1 MASVFTEARDLD
13 INKVRGDT
21 RQIEPIRL
29 RRGENGLTNIEGHI
43 KADGQAYNLTGIT
56 VKFRAVNSLK
66 QSINET
72 ATVTNSTNGI
82 VTYTVSDKLTSVE
95 GEIAV
100 AYFDL
105 ISGTNVITSDSIPIL
120 ILSNT
125 DISTGEAEQYR
136 NQLDALIAELEGKIS
151 DVSGAVKN
159 ANDAATKANTAT
171 TNANNATTKA
181 NSAATSATNAA
192 SEARNAASD
201 ASTAATNANKAKDS
215 ANTAATNAQNAAKS
229 ANDAATKANTAAT
242 RVETAVSNADTAA
255 NKAND
260 AASDANIAASS
271 ANDAASSANDAA
283 TNARTAT
290 TDANSAAT
298 KANTAAKSANDA
310 VSTVNKA
317 MDDFRTITGA
327 DVHFGI
333 SDSPTEIPSVWE
345 TRQLPVDKGRWS
357 WTRVTW
363 HYNQGPDTVEYS
375 KAYSGRDGE
384 FDGEYRVQYIEGKV
398 NAMNDLTTGI
408 NLLRG
413 TRDFISGNA
422 AFSSFSSLMVDGW
435 NNTSNKAFSKDK
447 DGFTVIIFNPSNSSS
462 NGLSSPITN
471 ISKNETYTVSIDFM
485 IENVDE
491 YGGNSIVT
499 LQHYKGSSAM
509 EQFTIP
515 IDYIKS
521 VLGNIQSGEWYTVSR
536 SFTITKDVADN
547 SFLFLQLNRIGT
559 TGVISFRKPC
569 VYKGRINNPIWSASP
584 FDVAQVSEQ
593 NAYPNG
599 TYSGVSIADKFAN
612 EIGSTHIA
620 TWLQSRVKA
629 GNFSGLNIMD
639 YVDIDCDGINMR
651 YRIAAIDPYFG
662 GGDQQKGHNI
672 VMVPD
677 RVWTLTAEKDGDY
690 AINTSYVYWN
700 EELNNNGTSTDKHP
714 YTASNLHKWE
724 IEKMLPRFP
733 QEWQDAMLSNR
744 VLLEERYSSSSKLND
759 STDWS
764 WADLGKIWSLSET
777 ELFGQCVWGTNGYSV
792 GTDCRLPIF
801 ENCRGRLG
809 RSGSVIRA
817 DFWLRTVK
825 SGSPNNVCNFSSRG
839 YVSYVGSN
847 NTTMR
852 PLPCFMIG

>member
-242 RVETAVSNADTAA
+242 MVETAVSNADTAA

-310 VSTVNKA
+310 ASNVNKA
-317 MDDFRTITGA
+317 MEGFRTITGA

-384 FDGEYRVQYIEGKV
+384 FDGEYRVQYLEGKV

-413 TRDFISGNA
+413 TRDFSKGITKKS
-422 AFSSFSSLMVDGW
+422 SSFFTDGFYVQGSPKFSVDE
-435 NNTSNKAFSKDK
+435 
-447 DGFTVIIFNPSNSSS
+447 DGFTVVSTNSTNNAVWTSSIPCSKGDVITVSFEFKLNENFNGSLGQTIGSFNVRNEAWSS
-462 NGLSSPITN
+462 NLQSPTTFMMQDSVPLSELKPNVWYVGKWHISITGEVDDKSLVIIGLYSN
-471 ISKNETYTVSIDFM
+471 NNVSYRKL
-485 IENVDE
+485 NA
-491 YGGNSIVT
+491 N
-499 LQHYKGSSAM
+499 
-509 EQFTIP
+509 
-515 IDYIKS
+515 
-521 VLGNIQSGEWYTVSR
+521 LG
-536 SFTITKDVADN
+536 K
-547 SFLFLQLNRIGT
+547 
-559 TGVISFRKPC
+559 
-569 VYKGRINNPIWSASP
+569 INNPVWSASP

-599 TYSGVSIADKFAN
+599 TYAGVSIAEKFAS

-629 GNFSGLNIMD
+629 ANFSGLNIMD
-639 YVDIDCDGINMR
+639 YVDIILDGVTVR
-651 YRIAAIDPYFG
+651 YRIAAIDPYYNTG
-662 GGDQQKGHNI
+662 SPNNGHHI
-672 VMVPD
+672 VFVPD
-677 RVWTLTAEKDGDY
+677 TTWAMKDSDGDY
-690 AINTSYVYWN
+690 NKNGYIQWNT
-700 EELNNNGTSTDKHP
+700 EQTNNGNSESANP
-714 YTASNLHKWE
+714 YVVSNLYKWE
-724 IEKMLPRFP
+724 NEVHLKRFSS
-733 QEWQDAMLSNR
+733 EWQNAMITLR
-744 VLLEERYSSSSKLND
+744 KPLEARYNASTKLEK
-759 STDWS
+759 STAITWS
-764 WADLGKIWSLSET
+764 YLGKVFSLSET
-777 ELFGQCVWGTNGYSV
+777 EVFGQVTHGTKAYSCS
-792 GTDCRLPIF
+792 TDCLFPVF
-801 ENCRGRLG
+801 N
-809 RSGSVIRA
+809 RSSFRA
-817 DFWLRTVK
+817 RKGTSYWLRTAVDGN
-825 SGSPNNVCNFSSRG
+825 STQISTVAADC
-839 YVSYVGSN
+839 N
-847 NTTMR
+847 NTVGYADSATAAR
-852 PLPCFMIG
+852 PFPCFAIG